1 MSLGLVLAL
10 SWFHH
15 PASACDHPEV
25 VSLPVAGALGCLE
38 ESSSAS
44 MRASGSSFASG
55 CTYLRFNIE
64 GPAKPKIGTPMPK
77 LVLLKIL
84 NNQV

>member
-25 VSLPVAGALGCLE
+25 VLLPVRQALLVAL
-38 ESSSAS
+38 SSHSA
-44 MRASGSSFASG
+44 
-55 CTYLRFNIE
+55 
-64 GPAKPKIGTPMPK
+64 PAREHPEV
-77 LVLLKIL
+77 VLLPVGLKI
-84 NNQV
+84 

>member
-25 VSLPVAGALGCLE
+25 VLLPVAQVLLVAV
-38 ESSSAS
+38 SNHPA
-44 MRASGSSFASG
+44 
-55 CTYLRFNIE
+55 
-64 GPAKPKIGTPMPK
+64 PAKEYPE
-77 LVLLKIL
+77 VALLPVGL
-84 NNQV
+84 S